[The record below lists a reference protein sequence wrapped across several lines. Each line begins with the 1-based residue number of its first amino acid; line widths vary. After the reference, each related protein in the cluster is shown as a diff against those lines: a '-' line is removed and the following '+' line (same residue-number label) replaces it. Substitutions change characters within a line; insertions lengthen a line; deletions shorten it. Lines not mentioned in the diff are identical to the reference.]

1 MSERWPN
8 FFVVGAAKAGT
19 TSLHAYLAGHP
30 EIYMA
35 AVKEPHYFS
44 RLKPSPERRPFL
56 PTIDGERTYLNLFRD
71 AGDRRVRGESSTSY
85 LTVPDAA
92 RRIRERCPTA
102 KAVILLREPVSRAHS
117 HFLADVRDGVERR
130 SFRQA
135 IEDEL
140 SGSEQLEWG
149 VSGLY
154 VTIGRYAE
162 DVARYRRLFGTNLH
176 VLFFEDLVADPTTNV
191 RQVLDFLGVD
201 GGYANSLSPEP
212 HNPYRRSRAGF
223 AGRIFSSPH
232 VRVVSRRLLPRG
244 ARARVKESLTKT
256 APKPSVPVE
265 DWKRLTAL
273 YRPDV
278 KQLTKLLGRRPPWP
292 AYAEPGRNRRAR

>member
-1 MSERWPN
+1 MSGGWPN

-19 TSLHAYLAGHP
+19 TSLHAYLMGHP

-44 RLKPSPERRPFL
+44 RLEPSPERRPFL
-56 PTIDGERTYLNLFRD
+56 PTIDDERPYLNLFRD
-71 AGDRRVRGESSTSY
+71 AGDRPVRGESSTSY

-92 RRIRERCPTA
+92 GRIRECCPTA
-102 KAVILLREPVSRAHS
+102 KAVIMLREPVSRAYS

-130 SFRQA
+130 SFRHA

-140 SGSEQLEWG
+140 SGSERLEWG

-162 DVARYRRLFGTNLH
+162 DVARYRRLFGSDLR
-176 VLFFEDLVADPTTNV
+176 VLFFEDLVADPTANV

-201 GGYANSLSPEP
+201 GGYADSLSPEA
-212 HNPYRRSRAGF
+212 HNPYRRPRAGL
-223 AGRIFSSPH
+223 AGRIFSSPRA
-232 VRVVSRRLLPRG
+232 RVVSRRLLPRG
-244 ARARVKESLTKT
+244 ARARLKRSLTKD
-256 APKPSVPVE
+256 APKPPIRME
-265 DWKRLTAL
+265 DRERLTAL

-278 KQLTKLLGRRPPWP
+278 ERLAELLGRRPPWP
-292 AYAEPGRNRRAR
+292 AYRA